1 MRMWLSNYSYDV
13 TKTLHFEI
21 INSYRLY
28 TCNTPRENQPSL
40 HLLSFLKN
48 KLEMLIV
55 AVLITSFVV
64 LSSAQSSS
72 ECAAA
77 YSATFFSTDDEA
89 TTCVQAYKALLND
102 NATNEQAMMVCNTG
116 QQCNTMIENIITQC
130 GNTVSFNLHIHYGYN
145 YFS

>member
-1 MRMWLSNYSYDV
+1 
-13 TKTLHFEI
+13 
-21 INSYRLY
+21 
-28 TCNTPRENQPSL
+28 
-40 HLLSFLKN
+40 
-48 KLEMLIV
+48 MLIV
-55 AVLITSFVV
+55 DALITSFVV

-77 YSATFFSTDDEA
+77 YRGTFSSTDDEA
-89 TTCVQAYKALLND
+89 ITCVQAYNALLND